1 MEIELLE
8 NIPLFSGLSQEDL
21 KEILECSVKRKY
33 PRDSI
38 VLYQGDEG
46 QVIYLILKGKVN
58 VVLLDEE
65 GKEIILN
72 TLESGSY
79 FGEMSVFDRMPRS
92 ATIVAVEDSEFLVI
106 SQKVLSDQIKKNHQ
120 IALKLLSEMSKR
132 LREADEQVSN
142 LAFLDVRGRVA
153 QILLKLHSKASSK
166 KGENYKII
174 SRPALKDI
182 ATMAGTSRETVSR
195 ILSEFSK
202 NGLISLTKENIIIFK
217 DLK

>member
-21 KEILECSVKRKY
+21 KGILECSAKRKY

-79 FGEMSVFDRMPRS
+79 FGEMAVFDRMPRS

-202 NGLISLTKENIIIFK
+202 NGLISLTKKNIIIFK
-217 DLK
+217 ELK